1 MQRYKEQV
9 ARSIEQ
15 DKEYIRAVNTNTP
28 PALAEDKAFMRKMN
42 NLRFNERTDKELARV
57 YKIAL
62 SGLYVR
68 SNVDKAFADISRHE
82 SEKIAH
88 GTINNGLKYTEI
100 FRRAREDMR
109 NGKISLPHSL

>member
-28 PALAEDKAFMRKMN
+28 PTLAEDKAFMRKMN
-42 NLRFNERTDKELARV
+42 NLRFNEMSQQELARV

-62 SGLYVR
+62 NGLYVR
-68 SNVDKAFADISRHE
+68 SNVDKVLADINRRE
-82 SEKIAH
+82 AEKIAH
-88 GTINNGLKYTEI
+88 GTINNGLKYSEI
-100 FRRAREDMR
+100 YRRAREVLRGMM
-109 NGKISLPHSL
+109 G

>member
-15 DKEYIRAVNTNTP
+15 DKDEMRAVNTNTP
-28 PALAEDKAFMRKMN
+28 ATLAEDKAFMRKMN
-42 NLRFNERTDKELARV
+42 NLRFKEMSNEELARV

-68 SNVDKAFADISRHE
+68 SNVDKALADISRHE
-82 SEKIAH
+82 AEKTAH
-88 GTINNGLKYTEI
+88 GTINNGLKYAEI
-100 FRRAREDMR
+100 YRRAREVLRGM
-109 NGKISLPHSL
+109 I